1 MAGVYLENAPQ
12 RRSHGVER
20 IIDRPSTIAIA
31 QRNKVIIDLIMTV
44 IGMTRSLATLPIV
57 RLLLSCILPVSLSVL
72 LALVALAQ
80 ELSKLPY
87 VPTPQIVVD
96 EMLKMANVTAK
107 DFVMDLGSGDG
118 RMIITAARSFK
129 ANGVGVDIDTKL
141 VELSNKLARADGVD
155 ERAKFIEQDMFKADI
170 GKATVVTL
178 YVLPDFMEKLRPKL
192 LSELKPGSRIV
203 AHDYYMSGWY
213 PDRQLSLTVPE
224 KKAANGTDKAYL
236 YLWIV
241 PAIVAGDWLLELDL
255 GSGRRQ
261 LIILTLDQQ
270 YQMLNASAEG
280 ALGEMK
286 IDKPLLRGEEISFNV
301 TVGASPYQFTGKVS
315 GGVMEGTAVTP
326 GNSNLIPWRAGKL
339 SSEKK

>member
-1 MAGVYLENAPQ
+1 
-12 RRSHGVER
+12 
-20 IIDRPSTIAIA
+20 
-31 QRNKVIIDLIMTV
+31 
-44 IGMTRSLATLPIV
+44 
-57 RLLLSCILPVSLSVL
+57 
-72 LALVALAQ
+72 
-80 ELSKLPY
+80 
-87 VPTPQIVVD
+87 
-96 EMLKMANVTAK
+96 
-107 DFVMDLGSGDG
+107 
-118 RMIITAARSFK
+118 
-129 ANGVGVDIDTKL
+129 
-141 VELSNKLARADGVD
+141 
-155 ERAKFIEQDMFKADI
+155 
-170 GKATVVTL
+170 VTL

-241 PAIVAGDWLLELDL
+241 PAVVAGDWLLELDL